1 MELDLYS
8 NVTTFLSRLDL
19 FWVFLAL
26 ALIMVIFTVIETVLT
41 RRKGNINKRVL
52 HFSVSLGLVSI
63 QTALSLVGLVTEIK
77 IDRFYLPL
85 VLLGL
90 SFILYAPVLLLT
102 EKRPVVKDEQ
112 IDFAKFLDSTLRA
125 PVCRASLDKDLD
137 DKPERLKPRV
147 EPQSER
153 AKDIDFTH
161 VKNVA
166 ERLNYYNLSPTD
178 KRTVT
183 ELLNSV
189 AQAENGEFTQEL
201 RSKINDYL
209 GMLLKLMSK
218 YNV

>member
-63 QTALSLVGLVTEIK
+63 QTALSLVGLGTEIK

-85 VLLGL
+85 VLSGL

-125 PVCRASLDKDLD
+125 PVCRTSLDKDLD
-137 DKPERLKPRV
+137 DNPERLKPRV
-147 EPQSER
+147 EPQPER

-166 ERLNYYNLSPTD
+166 ERLTI
-178 KRTVT
+178 T
-183 ELLNSV
+183 
-189 AQAENGEFTQEL
+189 
-201 RSKINDYL
+201 I
-209 GMLLKLMSK
+209 
-218 YNV
+218 